1 LLSFTYVYFFES
13 RLFNGLRPIQI
24 FFSSLVSYSRPGFI
38 GRAWPGFGDLSKL
51 ARILLLV
58 KKMSLE
64 NFQKAES
71 TCRPWSD
78 LSAGLPWRGASLTHS
93 IAATRLIG
101 VIFILFGAG
110 SIAKAAS
117 GRKGGR
123 REVE

>member
-1 LLSFTYVYFFES
+1 V
-13 RLFNGLRPIQI
+13 GG
-24 FFSSLVSYSRPGFI
+24 RPGF
-38 GRAWPGFGDLSKL
+38 RRLVKASTDLV
-51 ARILLLV
+51 LV
-58 KKMSLE
+58 KKTSLE

-117 GRKGGR
+117 GRKGGL
-123 REVE
+123 REGE